1 MLVLSYH
8 HYDSLLKPDFQDP
21 SLKRCYGVD
30 KKISDCRWD
39 YLSTLMTEREPRQK
53 MPQLKDLLEYM
64 AEPGM
69 EKIWVL
75 LDIKVSWS

>member
-1 MLVLSYH
+1 M
-8 HYDSLLKPDFQDP
+8 
-21 SLKRCYGVD
+21 KRCYGVD
-30 KKISDCRWD
+30 KRISECRWD

-53 MPQLKDLLEYM
+53 MPRLKDLLEYM

-75 LDIKVSWS
+75 LDIKVSSYVKLGNVQVRC